1 MWQISWML
9 SLIPDSIFVWITY
22 ILMGLG
28 AGLYVASKMVKW
40 IPMMGQYKFPAE
52 LTGVAA
58 LVFGAYLFGSY
69 GNEMVWRA
77 RVEEMKAKVAEAEKK
92 AEEASARVE
101 IQVVE
106 KVKVVEK
113 KVEVVREKII
123 KDKEIINKDCKIND
137 TAIEDYN
144 KAIADPADGEK
155 K

>member
-1 MWQISWML
+1 MWQIQWMF
-9 SLIPDSIFVWITY
+9 SLLPESFFVWITY

-28 AGLYVASKMVKW
+28 GSLYVASKLVRW
-40 IPMMGQYKFPAE
+40 IPMMGQYKLPAE
-52 LTGVAA
+52 LTGVVA
-58 LVFGAYLFGSY
+58 LVFGAYLFGGY

-92 AEEASARVE
+92 AEEATGRVE

-113 KVEVVREKII
+113 KVEVVKEKII
-123 KDKEIINKDCKIND
+123 KDKEFINKDCRVSDI
-137 TAIEDYN
+137 AVEDYN
-144 KAIADPADGEK
+144 KAIADPDGDK